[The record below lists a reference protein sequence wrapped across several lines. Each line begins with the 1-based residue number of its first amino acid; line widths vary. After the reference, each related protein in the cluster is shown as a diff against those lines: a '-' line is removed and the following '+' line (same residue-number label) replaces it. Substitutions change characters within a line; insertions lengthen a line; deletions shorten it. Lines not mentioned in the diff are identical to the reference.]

1 MKGWECE
8 EWPDPAGRRRLFR
21 SDARNEAVPVHPVA
35 NTPFKCSRISSVF
48 HLKSVIKQSIKML
61 KQNIICIHYTQKS
74 TDIIQS
80 FYQIPI
86 L

>member
-1 MKGWECE
+1 
-8 EWPDPAGRRRLFR
+8 
-21 SDARNEAVPVHPVA
+21 
-35 NTPFKCSRISSVF
+35 
-48 HLKSVIKQSIKML
+48 ML

-86 L
+86 LDFYRFDLTD